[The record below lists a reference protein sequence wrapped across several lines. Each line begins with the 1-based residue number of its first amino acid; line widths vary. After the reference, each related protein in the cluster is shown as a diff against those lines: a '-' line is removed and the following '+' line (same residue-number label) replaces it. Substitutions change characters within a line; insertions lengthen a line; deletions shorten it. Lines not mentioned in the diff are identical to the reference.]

1 MSPQMNPVRRIAA
14 ALVACAASLL
24 AFAQPAAAQGGI
36 IRDSEIEQVLR
47 DFSTPIWRAAN
58 LDPDTVD
65 LYVIQD
71 SSLNAFV
78 AGGENIFVHTGLIM
92 AAENPNQLIGV
103 LAHETGHITGGH
115 LVRSREAMRRSMGP
129 ALISIGLG
137 VLAMMGGAG
146 DAGSALIAGSGAFA
160 QGNFVRHTQVQE
172 SAADQAAMTYLDAS
186 GQTGQGLIDFFNR
199 NLRRY
204 EFDMRRAPGYVL
216 SHPFTSDRVQS
227 LRVRVEA
234 GQNYNAVD
242 SAENIH
248 SLQMIQAKLVGYLNT
263 LPQTLSRYPES
274 DRSMPARY
282 ARAFA
287 YYRAVDIPRATR
299 EIQSLI
305 AEEPNNPFFHE
316 IYGQLLF
323 ENGRSAEALAPLRR
337 ALQLRPN
344 DALYLVLLAR
354 TLQAT
359 EPNRAGPN
367 TDEAIRLLERATALE
382 SDNGFAW
389 RELSVAH
396 AARGEEGLARLAS
409 AEQSYVTGDFAR
421 ANNFA
426 ERARQ
431 ELPRGQPAWQRA
443 SDIATFSQGQMRE
456 QSGRRS

>member
-1 MSPQMNPVRRIAA
+1 MLTKPVRRLAGALAALAA
-14 ALVACAASLL
+14 AAL
-24 AFAQPAAAQGGI
+24 AFAQPAAAQGI

-58 LDPDTVD
+58 LNPDSVD

-146 DAGSALIAGSGAFA
+146 DAGAALISGSGAFA

-216 SHPFTSDRVQS
+216 SHPFTSDRVQA

-234 GQNYNAVD
+234 GENFTATD
-242 SAENIH
+242 TPENIH
-248 SLQMIQAKLVGYLNT
+248 RLQMIQAKLVGYLNT

-305 AEEPNNPFFHE
+305 ADEPNNPFFYE

-323 ENGRSAEALAPLRR
+323 ENARPTEALTPLRR
-337 ALQLRPN
+337 ALQLRP
-344 DALYLVLLAR
+344 DDTLYLVLLAR
-354 TLQAT
+354 TLAAT
-359 EPNRAGPN
+359 EPNRAGPATN
-367 TDEAIRLLERATALE
+367 EAVQLLERAVALE
-382 SDNGFAW
+382 PENGFAW
-389 RELSVAH
+389 RELSIAH

-426 ERARQ
+426 ERARR
-431 ELPRGQPAWQRA
+431 ELPQGQPAWQRA